1 MRTSAFSLS
10 ANSEIAF
17 SFGSFALQVTKEPSY
32 RKSPVG
38 SFVGIVLESF
48 GFWLERPQVRD
59 SIRDQ
64 LSLELQK
71 LAFDKFWFVDAIQI
85 FILICKIFQVHKIN
99 LVNGHYLKYRLVR
112 YSSSLHSHM
121 ID

>member
-1 MRTSAFSLS
+1 MPEFKTRFILRHPCVLRRVPNFKMKRWRTGTIIHYHLSL
-10 ANSEIAF
+10 E
-17 SFGSFALQVTKEPSY
+17 SFALQVTKEPSY
-32 RKSPVG
+32 RKLPLG

-48 GFWLERPQVRD
+48 GFWLELPQVRE

-85 FILICKIFQVHKIN
+85 FILICKIFQVQK
-99 LVNGHYLKYRLVR
+99 LTQF
-112 YSSSLHSHM
+112 
-121 ID
+121 